1 MDDRTQDVIKRL
13 YCIKCNQETSQEL
26 VKRIN
31 ASGAEFYGYW
41 CLVCK
46 WWSNGGTWIPKETL
60 RQKGYDLENIRVA
73 VMDSGQRCRH
83 CGTRGSE
90 EHHWAPKALFGQ
102 DEAEKWPK
110 DYLCV
115 PCHLLW
121 HKTINENVLIAD
133 KTYKQS

>member
-1 MDDRTQDVIKRL
+1 MDDRTPDIIRL
-13 YCIKCNQETSQEL
+13 LPCQKCGQNTNQEL
-26 VKRIN
+26 VKRITV
-31 ASGAEFYGYW
+31 SGAEFYGRW

-46 WWSNGGTWIPKETL
+46 WWGNPGAWISKESL
-60 RQKGYDLENIRVA
+60 VHYGFDLENIRVA

-83 CGTRGSE
+83 CGIRGSE
-90 EHHWAPKALFGQ
+90 EHHWAPKALFRS

-115 PCHLLW
+115 PCHKIW
-121 HKTINENVLIAD
+121 HKTINENILIAD